1 MPTAFEGEQTECP
14 FIDTSLS
21 FTFGKLAAHVMTVG
35 INSKT
40 TPTENVK
47 SFLKLLN

>member
-1 MPTAFEGEQTECP
+1 MPTALEGEQTECP
-14 FIDTSLS
+14 FIDTSFSL
-21 FTFGKLAAHVMTVG
+21 TFGKLAAHVMTVG

-47 SFLKLLN
+47 LFLKLLN